1 MKVQTTQETIDEIKK
16 VLESQTENPG
26 SVRIFVAGHGCS
38 GPSLGLALDA
48 AKETDLQDTS
58 NEVTFVMDQGL
69 FEQLGEVKVEYVGN
83 GYFVSPVNQVESGC
97 SGCGGGCH

>member
-1 MKVQTTQETIDEIKK
+1 MKVQINPETIDEIKK
-16 VLESQTENPG
+16 ILEAQADRPA

-38 GPSLGLALDA
+38 GPSLGLALDDI
-48 AKETDLQDTS
+48 KETDLTDES
-58 NEVTFVMDQGL
+58 NEVKFIMDKGL
-69 FEQLGEVKVEYVGN
+69 YEELGEINVEFVGN